1 MDQKWE
7 HLFIRGVYRG
17 NTLFPEYINGE
28 PIMDAGLRSKSFYD
42 YANELGEQGW
52 ELLTVDKENERFAFK
67 RRKTATAT
75 GMPAGAVAASGRA
88 RRRR

>member
-17 NTLFPEYINGE
+17 NTLFPAYINGE
-28 PIMDAGLRSKSFYD
+28 PIMDAHLRSKSFYD

-67 RRKTATAT
+67 RRKTAPSQRGRT
-75 GMPAGAVAASGRA
+75 GAVGLPRRA
-88 RRRR
+88 KRRR